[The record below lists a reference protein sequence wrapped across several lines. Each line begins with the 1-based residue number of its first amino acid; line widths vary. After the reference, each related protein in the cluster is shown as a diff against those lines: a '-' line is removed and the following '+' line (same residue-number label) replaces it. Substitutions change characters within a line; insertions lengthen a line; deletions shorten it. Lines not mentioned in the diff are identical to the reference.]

1 MQGLAMSR
9 QTVEALAKLY
19 EAIRSCLKC
28 PLYQSRTHA
37 VPGEGN
43 PQAAIMLVG
52 EAPGEVEDRQGR
64 PFVGPSGRFL
74 IKLLEQN
81 GLSRADVFITN
92 SVKCR
97 PPHNRFPHVKEL
109 EVCKRHWLLRQ
120 IELVNPEV
128 IVLLGRAPLRQL
140 LGAQGTIAQLHGQFL
155 RKDGRMY
162 LIQYHPA
169 AALRSPEVR
178 GMMMQ
183 DFQKIKE
190 VVKA

>member
-1 MQGLAMSR
+1 MSVKNVQVLAELHES
-9 QTVEALAKLY
+9 
-19 EAIRSCLKC
+19 IRGCVQC

-37 VPGEGN
+37 VPGEGE
-43 PQAAIMLVG
+43 PQAAMMLVG
-52 EAPGEVEDRQGR
+52 EAPGEVEDRHGR

-74 IKLLEQN
+74 ISLLEQN
-81 GLSRADVFITN
+81 GLSREDVFITN

-97 PPHNRFPHVKEL
+97 PPNNRFPHVREL
-109 EVCKRHWLLRQ
+109 QVCKQQWLLRQ

-140 LGAQGTIAQLHGQFL
+140 LPEQGTITQLHGQFL
-155 RKDGRMY
+155 RKDGRLY

-169 AALRSPEVR
+169 AGLRSPEVR
-178 GMMMQ
+178 ATMQQ

-190 VVKA
+190 AVEPRNG

>member
-1 MQGLAMSR
+1 MSAQSVQALTELHEGIR
-9 QTVEALAKLY
+9 VCVE
-19 EAIRSCLKC
+19 C
-28 PLYQSRTHA
+28 PLYQSRTQA

-81 GLSRADVFITN
+81 GLSREDVFITN

-97 PPHNRFPHVKEL
+97 PPNNRFPHVNEL
-109 EVCKRHWLLRQ
+109 EVCKREWLLRQ
-120 IELVNPEV
+120 IELVDPKA

-140 LGAQGTIAQLHGQFL
+140 LGEQATVTQLHGQFI
-155 RKDGRMY
+155 RRDGRLY

-169 AALRSPEVR
+169 AALRSPQVR
-178 GMMMQ
+178 AAMQQ
-183 DFQKIKE
+183 DFQQIRHA
-190 VVKA
+190 VKP

>member
-1 MQGLAMSR
+1 MTM
-9 QTVEALAKLY
+9 QTVAALTKLH
-19 EAIRSCLKC
+19 EGIRGCVKC

-74 IKLLEQN
+74 IRLLEQN
-81 GLSRADVFITN
+81 GLSREEVFITN

-97 PPHNRFPHVKEL
+97 PPNNRFPHVKEL
-109 EVCKRHWLLRQ
+109 EICKRQWLLGQ
-120 IELVNPEV
+120 IELVNPGV

-140 LGAQGTIAQLHGQFL
+140 LGEQATITQLHGQFL
-155 RKDGRMY
+155 RKDGRLY

-169 AALRSPEVR
+169 AGLRSPEVR
-178 GMMMQ
+178 ATMLQ

-190 VVKA
+190 AVKP

>member
-1 MQGLAMSR
+1 MSVQRVSMLA
-9 QTVEALAKLY
+9 ELH
-19 EAIRSCLKC
+19 EGIRSCVKC

-37 VPGEGN
+37 VPGEGD

-52 EAPGEVEDRQGR
+52 EAPGEVEDKQGR

-74 IKLLEQN
+74 NSLLEQN
-81 GLSRADVFITN
+81 GVNREEVFITN

-97 PPHNRFPHVKEL
+97 PPNNRFPHVKEL
-109 EVCKRHWLLRQ
+109 EICKQHWLLRQ
-120 IELVNPEV
+120 IELVDPKL

-140 LGAQGTIAQLHGQFL
+140 VGEEGTITRLHGQFL
-155 RKDGRMY
+155 RKDGRLY

-169 AALRSPEVR
+169 AGLRSPEVR
-178 GMMMQ
+178 ATMQQ

-190 VVKA
+190 ADKQ

>member
-1 MQGLAMSR
+1 MSIQRLQILA
-9 QTVEALAKLY
+9 ELH
-19 EAIRSCLKC
+19 EGIRSCVKC

-37 VPGEGN
+37 VPGEGD

-64 PFVGPSGRFL
+64 PFVGPSGQFL
-74 IKLLEQN
+74 SRLLEQN
-81 GLSRADVFITN
+81 GLSREEVFITN

-97 PPHNRFPHVKEL
+97 PPNNRFPHVKEL
-109 EVCKRHWLLRQ
+109 EVCRQHWLLRQ
-120 IELVNPEV
+120 IELVDPKV

-140 LGAQGTIAQLHGQFL
+140 LGEQGTVTQLHGQFL
-155 RKDGRMY
+155 RKDKRLY

-169 AALRSPEVR
+169 AGLRSPEVR
-178 GMMMQ
+178 ATMQQ

-190 VVKA
+190 VGKQ